1 MTTGERIK
9 AARKKVGI
17 TQAELAKRLGISYV
31 GISQWENNLRRPKQ
45 ETLKRIADA
54 LGIRLFDLLPEETR
68 EEFSVLSDYFNVK
81 DKEIAKQ
88 VEEVEEILI
97 GNVLRE
103 ELFEQLY
110 SISLESDK
118 VINDLLNKKR
128 NELTDEFLKETL
140 NQSFDCLN
148 RRGKF
153 EVVTRVAELTQIKH
167 FRNDSDKRKRSK
179 HSEEDKK
186 IDPEPK
192 PEE

>member
-1 MTTGERIK
+1 MTYGEAIK
-9 AARKKVGI
+9 AARKSKGL
-17 TQAELAKRLGISYV
+17 TQKQLADKLCISYV
-31 GISQWENNLRRPKQ
+31 NISQLENNQRTPTI
-45 ETLKRIADA
+45 ETLERIASA

-68 EEFSVLSDYFNVK
+68 EKFSVLSDYFNVK
-81 DKEIAKQ
+81 NEEIAKQ

-179 HSEEDKK
+179 HPESDKK
-186 IDPEPK
+186 
-192 PEE
+192 